1 MELVQG
7 GDGGQ
12 GLGALALGVQRVAG
26 VHIAGQL
33 GQTVLSAGHL
43 ENISV
48 KKHFPEKKERY

>member
-12 GLGALALGVQRVAG
+12 RLGALTLGVQRVAG

-33 GQTVLSAGHL
+33 GQTVLRTRHL
-43 ENISV
+43 EKISV
-48 KKHFPEKKERY
+48 KKIILKKRH

>member
-33 GQTVLSAGHL
+33 GQTVLRAGHL
-43 ENISV
+43 ANTSV
-48 KKHFPEKKERY
+48 NKIFLKIRY